1 MGSMLDFNQ
10 YTNHKSRL
18 FFSHR
23 TFKAKSFGAAYPQPS
38 SVHSDLAA
46 GLLLPLPPLHQVEA
60 VVDGQGHVP
69 LADGGDD
76 GAGQQVGLSVQGHL
90 HAVGQHQSQRAVQAD
105 EVAVP
110 HLI

>member
-1 MGSMLDFNQ
+1 MKDINEAHFTPCTL
-10 YTNHKSRL
+10 
-18 FFSHR
+18 
-23 TFKAKSFGAAYPQPS
+23 KAECGCAAYPQPP
-38 SVHSDLAA
+38 SVHCDLAA
-46 GLLLPLPPLHQVEA
+46 GLLLPLPPLHKVEA

-76 GAGQQVGLSVQGHL
+76 GAGQQVGLSVQRHL